1 MIANLKGRVEDVGV
15 DTLIIDVNGVG
26 YLVHCSARTLSKMPK
41 GEFATVHT
49 EMQVSENDMRLMG
62 FAEPEERDC
71 YRLLREVQGVG
82 GKVAL
87 AILSALE
94 PREVAQAVMHADKAP
109 ITRANG
115 VGPKLAQRI
124 INELKDK
131 MGSLSFA
138 AGTLPGAA
146 LSGGT
151 GAPVSA
157 GHAADAV
164 SALANLGFK
173 PAEASGAVAKALD
186 ELGEDASLDA
196 LVRVALKKVGM

>member
-1 MIANLKGRVEDVGV
+1 MIANLKGTVEDVGA

-94 PREVAQAVMHADKAP
+94 PGEVAQAVAHGDKVP

-124 INELKDK
+124 VNELKDK

-138 AGTLPGAA
+138 AGAVPGAA
-146 LSGGT
+146 LSGG
-151 GAPVSA
+151 APVSG

-173 PAEASGAVAKALD
+173 PAEASGAVAKAVE
-186 ELGEDASLDA
+186 ELGEEASLDA
-196 LVRVALKKVGM
+196 LVRSALKKVGM